1 MLRRGASGETMTDDG
16 QDDVRA
22 AEMRHRA
29 ANTFQL
35 ISALAR
41 MRGQRTAEP
50 EARRQLVWMAD
61 AIGALGAL
69 ERHRRGDGVG
79 FQAYLL
85 EMAPVWR
92 VRQAAGHTE
101 VVVEAEPVIVPDQAA
116 STLALIIHELVA
128 NALAHS
134 YPEGGGGRVEV
145 RLSKVGERYELVVRD
160 HGRGFDPASPG
171 GRERFGLWFVRSLAA
186 QVRGELKLDTRGGV
200 CAQLLFSL

>member
-1 MLRRGASGETMTDDG
+1 MTDDG

-69 ERHRRGDGVG
+69 ERHRREDGVD
-79 FQAYLL
+79 FQAYLQ

-92 VRQAAGHTE
+92 VRQAAGPTE

-128 NALAHS
+128 NALAHA

-160 HGRGFDPASPG
+160 QGRGFDPASPG

>member
-1 MLRRGASGETMTDDG
+1 MTDDG

-69 ERHRRGDGVG
+69 ERHRRGEGVD
-79 FQAYLL
+79 FQAYLE

-92 VRQAAGHTE
+92 RRQTAGPTE
-101 VVVEAEPVIVPDQAA
+101 VVVEMEPVIAPDQAA

-128 NALAHS
+128 NALAHA
-134 YPEGGGGRVEV
+134 YPEGESGQVEV

-186 QVRGELKLDTRGGV
+186 QVRGELKLDTRDGV
-200 CAQLLFSL
+200 CARLLFSL

>member
-1 MLRRGASGETMTDDG
+1 MTDDG

-69 ERHRRGDGVG
+69 ERHRRGDGVD

-200 CAQLLFSL
+200 CARLLFSL

>member
-1 MLRRGASGETMTDDG
+1 MTDEG

-50 EARRQLVWMAD
+50 EARRQLVWMAE

-69 ERHRRGDGVG
+69 ERHRCEGGVD
-79 FQAYLL
+79 FQEYLL
-85 EMAPVWR
+85 EMAPIWR
-92 VRQAAGHTE
+92 RRQATE
-101 VVVEAEPVIVPDQAA
+101 VVVALEPIVTPDQAA
-116 STLALIIHELVA
+116 STLALIVHELVA
-128 NALAHS
+128 NALAHA
-134 YPEGGGGRVEV
+134 YPEGAPGQVEV
-145 RLSKVGERYELVVRD
+145 RLSRTPDAGRYELMVKD
-160 HGRGFDPASPG
+160 QGRGFDPASPT

-186 QVRGELKLDTRGGV
+186 QVRGDLKLDTQPGGV
-200 CAQLLFSL
+200 TAHLVFSL

>member
-1 MLRRGASGETMTDDG
+1 MTDDG

-69 ERHRRGDGVG
+69 ERHRCEGGVD

-92 VRQAAGHTE
+92 RRQAAGPTE
-101 VVVEAEPVIVPDQAA
+101 VVVEMEPVVAPDQAA
-116 STLALIIHELVA
+116 STLALIIHELVS
-128 NALAHS
+128 NALAHA
-134 YPEGGGGRVEV
+134 YREGESGQIEV
-145 RLSKVGERYELVVRD
+145 RLSRVADRYELVVRD
-160 HGRGFDPASPG
+160 HGRGFDPASPA

-186 QVRGELKLDTRGGV
+186 QVRGELKLDTRDGV

>member
-1 MLRRGASGETMTDDG
+1 MTDDG

-69 ERHRRGDGVG
+69 ERHRRGGGVD

-92 VRQAAGHTE
+92 RRQGGQPAE
-101 VVVEAEPVIVPDQAA
+101 VILATGPVTASDQAA
-116 STLALIIHELVA
+116 STLALIVQ
-128 NALAHS
+128 
-134 YPEGGGGRVEV
+134 
-145 RLSKVGERYELVVRD
+145 ELVVTD
-160 HGRGFDPASPG
+160 DGLGFDPASPAT
-171 GRERFGLWFVRSLAA
+171 RERFGLWFVRSLAA
-186 QVRGELKLDTRGGV
+186 QVRGELKLDTRDGV

>member
-1 MLRRGASGETMTDDG
+1 MTDEG
-16 QDDVRA
+16 EDDVRA

-69 ERHRRGDGVG
+69 ERHRRGSGVD
-79 FQAYLL
+79 FQEYLL

-92 VRQAAGHTE
+92 RRQAAGPTE
-101 VVVEAEPVIVPDQAA
+101 VVGAMEPVIAPDQAA
-116 STLALIIHELVA
+116 STLALIVHELVS
-128 NALAHS
+128 NALTHA
-134 YPEGGGGRVEV
+134 YPEGQTGQIEV
-145 RLSKVGERYELVVRD
+145 SLSTIEGGERYELVVRD
-160 HGRGFDPASPG
+160 YGRGFDPSSPG

-186 QVRGELKLDTRGGV
+186 QVRGELKLETRDGV
-200 CAQLLFSL
+200 RAQLVFSL

>member
-1 MLRRGASGETMTDDG
+1 MTDDG

-69 ERHRRGDGVG
+69 ERHRRDDGVD

-92 VRQAAGHTE
+92 RRQAAGPTE
-101 VVVEAEPVIVPDQAA
+101 VVVEMEPVIAPDQAA

-128 NALAHS
+128 NALAHA
-134 YPEGGGGRVEV
+134 YPEGEGGPVEV
-145 RLSKVGERYELVVRD
+145 RLARAGDRYELVVRD

-186 QVRGELKLDTRGGV
+186 QVRGELKLDASDGV
-200 CAQLLFSL
+200 CARLLFSL

>member
-69 ERHRRGDGVG
+69 ERHRRGDGVD

>member
-1 MLRRGASGETMTDDG
+1 MTDDG

-69 ERHRRGDGVG
+69 ERHRRGEGVD
-79 FQAYLL
+79 FQAYLE

-92 VRQAAGHTE
+92 RRQSAGPTE
-101 VVVEAEPVIVPDQAA
+101 VVVEMEPVIAPDQAA

-128 NALAHS
+128 NALAHA
-134 YPEGGGGRVEV
+134 YPEGESGQVEV

-186 QVRGELKLDTRGGV
+186 QVRGELKLDTRDGV
-200 CAQLLFSL
+200 CARLLFSL

>member
-1 MLRRGASGETMTDDG
+1 MTDDG

-50 EARRQLVWMAD
+50 EARRQLNWMAD

-69 ERHRRGDGVG
+69 ERHRREAGVD

-92 VRQAAGHTE
+92 RRLTAGAAE
-101 VVVEAEPVIVPDQAA
+101 VVMAVEPLIVPDQAA
-116 STLALIIHELVA
+116 STLALIVHELVS
-128 NALAHS
+128 NALAHA
-134 YPEGGGGRVEV
+134 YPDGQSGQIEV

-160 HGRGFDPASPG
+160 HGRGFDPSSPG

-186 QVRGELKLDTRGGV
+186 QVRGELKLDTRDGV

>member
-1 MLRRGASGETMTDDG
+1 MTDDG

-50 EARRQLVWMAD
+50 EARRQLIWMAD

-69 ERHRRGDGVG
+69 ERHRRDDGVD
-79 FQAYLL
+79 FQEYLL

-92 VRQAAGHTE
+92 RRLTAGPTE
-101 VVVEAEPVIVPDQAA
+101 VVVAMEPVIASDQAA
-116 STLALIIHELVA
+116 STLALIVHELVS
-128 NALAHS
+128 NALAHA
-134 YPEGGGGRVEV
+134 YPEGQGGQVEV
-145 RLSKVGERYELVVRD
+145 RLSKIGERYELVVRD
-160 HGRGFDPASPG
+160 HGQGFDPSSPG

-186 QVRGELKLDTRGGV
+186 QVRGELKLETRDGV

>member
-1 MLRRGASGETMTDDG
+1 MTDDG

-69 ERHRRGDGVG
+69 ERHRREDGVD
-79 FQAYLL
+79 FQAYLQ

>member
-1 MLRRGASGETMTDDG
+1 MTDDG
-16 QDDVRA
+16 QDEA

-50 EARRQLVWMAD
+50 EARRQLVWLAD

-69 ERHRRGDGVG
+69 DRHRRGAGVD
-79 FQAYLL
+79 FQEYLL

-92 VRQAAGHTE
+92 RRLTAAPIEVTLSTE
-101 VVVEAEPVIVPDQAA
+101 PIIVPDQAA
-116 STLALIIHELVA
+116 STLALIVHELVA
-128 NALAHS
+128 NALAHA
-134 YPEGGGGRVEV
+134 YPEGHSGQVEV
-145 RLSKVGERYELVVRD
+145 RLSRAPDGERYELMVRD
-160 HGRGFDPASPG
+160 HGCGFDPSSPG

-186 QVRGELKLDTRGGV
+186 QVRGDLKIENRDGV
-200 CAQLLFSL
+200 CAKLLFSL

>member
-1 MLRRGASGETMTDDG
+1 MTDDG

-69 ERHRRGDGVG
+69 ERHRRGDGVD
-79 FQAYLL
+79 FQTYLL

>member
-1 MLRRGASGETMTDDG
+1 MTDDG

-69 ERHRRGDGVG
+69 ERHRRGDGVD

>member
-1 MLRRGASGETMTDDG
+1 MTDDG

-69 ERHRRGDGVG
+69 ERHRRGGGVD

-92 VRQAAGHTE
+92 RRHTAAPIE
-101 VVVEAEPVIVPDQAA
+101 VAVAMEPVVVPDQAA
-116 STLALIIHELVA
+116 STLALIVHELVS
-128 NALAHS
+128 NALAHA
-134 YPEGGGGRVEV
+134 YPEGQSGQVEV
-145 RLSKVGERYELVVRD
+145 SLSKAEDGERYKLVVRD
-160 HGRGFDPASPG
+160 HGRGFDPSSPS

-186 QVRGELKLDTRGGV
+186 QVRGELKLDTRDGV

>member
-1 MLRRGASGETMTDDG
+1 MTDDG

-69 ERHRRGDGVG
+69 ERHRRGDGVD

-85 EMAPVWR
+85 EMTPVWR

>member
-1 MLRRGASGETMTDDG
+1 MTDDG

-69 ERHRRGDGVG
+69 ERHRRGDGVD

-160 HGRGFDPASPG
+160 QGRGFDPASPG

>member
-1 MLRRGASGETMTDDG
+1 MTDDG

-69 ERHRRGDGVG
+69 ERHRRESGVD

-92 VRQAAGHTE
+92 RRHTAAPIE
-101 VVVEAEPVIVPDQAA
+101 VAVAMEPVVVPDQAA
-116 STLALIIHELVA
+116 STLALIVQELVG
-128 NALAHS
+128 NALTHGF
-134 YPEGGGGRVEV
+134 PEGRSGVVTVRLTRPEPGRV
-145 RLSKVGERYELVVRD
+145 RLSVVD
-160 HGRGFDPASPG
+160 DGVGFDGRRPEA
-171 GRERFGLWFVRSLAA
+171 RERFGLWFVRSLAG
-186 QVRGELKLDTRGGV
+186 QVRGEFALTADHGV
-200 CAQLLFSL
+200 TASLTFPG

>member
-1 MLRRGASGETMTDDG
+1 MTDDG

-69 ERHRRGDGVG
+69 ERHRRGDGVD
-79 FQAYLL
+79 FQTYLL

-186 QVRGELKLDTRGGV
+186 QVRGELKLDTRDGV

>member
-1 MLRRGASGETMTDDG
+1 MTDDG

-69 ERHRRGDGVG
+69 ERHRRGDGID